1 MLDTVRDIAYQALRS
16 SRGNVLPPV
25 RWAKDLVLF
34 MNEMA
39 GKPLATRDE
48 IALRRERER
57 VRQEKLAEA
66 LAKRAAEEAKAA
78 GPAKEVAPV
87 VIYRD
92 DKSTRDLKRIESVLK
107 GRDIAWKEIDVEHDE
122 AGKSWVVTRS
132 GTHDLPVVFIA
143 GEPVGGYDALV
154 QLDVA
159 GELTKRVFGS

>member
-1 MLDTVRDIAYQALRS
+1 MLDSVRDFAYQALRS
-16 SRGNVLPPV
+16 SRGNILPPV

-48 IALRRERER
+48 IAGRRERER
-57 VRQEKLAEA
+57 VRLEKLAA
-66 LAKRAAEEAKAA
+66 ARAQQAQKDAA
-78 GPAKEVAPV
+78 PVKESAPV
-87 VIYRD
+87 VVYKD
-92 DKSTRDLKRIESVLK
+92 DKSNRDLKRIASVLK
-107 GRDIAWKEIDVEHDE
+107 GRDITWQEIDVENDQ

-159 GELTKRVFGS
+159 GDLVKRVFGT